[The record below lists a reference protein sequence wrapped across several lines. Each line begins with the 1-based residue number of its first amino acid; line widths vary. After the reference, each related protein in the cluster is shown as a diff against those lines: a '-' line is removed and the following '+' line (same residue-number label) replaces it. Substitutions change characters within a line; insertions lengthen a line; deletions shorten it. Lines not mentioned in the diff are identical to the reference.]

1 MSGPAQ
7 VRSVAAIERFRIVLA
22 EFEQRTQ
29 NALDELTAQLRR
41 ATDWLDSDCP
51 AYWVQQEKAAADA
64 VHQAKLDLERCLI
77 FPIAG
82 EKPAC
87 REERAVLKAA
97 KDRLDYCREKRRTVR
112 HWRGILQ
119 HEVFE
124 YLGRIG
130 HLRRLLETEFPAA
143 RAKLELIIRRVEGY
157 TIERPPNSQE
167 TTPRETTP
175 RETTS
180 WEPTIYTPT
189 TNPTEPTS

>member
-7 VRSVAAIERFRIVLA
+7 VRSVAAIERFRVSLV
-22 EFEQRTQ
+22 EFEHRAQ

-51 AYWVQQEKAAADA
+51 AYWVHQEKAAADA

-77 FPIAG
+77 FPVAG

-87 REERAVLKAA
+87 REEKAMLKAA
-97 KDRLDYCREKRRTVR
+97 KDRLDYCREKRQVVR

-119 HEVFE
+119 HEAFE

-130 HLRRLLETEFPAA
+130 HLRRLLETDLPAA

-157 TIERPPNSQE
+157 TIERPPE
-167 TTPRETTP
+167 
-175 RETTS
+175 S
-180 WEPTIYTPT
+180 WEPNALAPIA
-189 TNPTEPTS
+189 NPTEPTS